1 MRSWLVVILITL
13 LLLLWVQLIHTLVGD
28 HERTWD
34 YGSQAY
40 IPGEARSSTQEPPLA
55 QPGQPEPLRQI
66 APIPQPPQ
74 QATKAPA
81 QRGPAR

>member
-1 MRSWLVVILITL
+1 MRNWLVVILITL

-28 HERTWD
+28 RERTWD

-55 QPGQPEPLRQI
+55 QPEPPRQI
-66 APIPQPPQ
+66 APIPQAPQ

-81 QRGPAR
+81 QRGPAK